1 MLYLSKVWAYRLHR
15 GYVAVGLCEVTG
27 YGELYGGPL
36 VQLSRVAEPIMS
48 LQSHVRPRIVE
59 DIQQWTTV
67 CEHGPFVST
76 PS

>member
-1 MLYLSKVWAYRLHR
+1 MPYLSKVWAYRLHR

-48 LQSHVRPRIVE
+48 LQVVRVQETGLGLWKTYSNGR
-59 DIQQWTTV
+59 
-67 CEHGPFVST
+67 PFVST
-76 PS
+76 DRL